1 MLKRMLIGL
10 MALALSFPALAAG
23 REATAHAIDELLR
36 SKELKHSLVGI
47 YAVSIAG
54 GEAIYARNEDISM
67 IPASNNKLFTTAAAL
82 GILGPNY
89 TYTTTVERV
98 GDIEDGILKGH
109 LVIVGSGDP
118 TISGRFHDG
127 DMTKILRD
135 WVDAVKADG
144 IQRIEG
150 FVVGDDDLWND
161 DDYAPTWDWSYMGE
175 WYGAPSSA
183 LSFNDNCVD
192 LYWTAGENV
201 GQAAT
206 FETVPD
212 TRYLIFQNYVTTR
225 KKGTGAD
232 RYYDRAMHSRVVKIE
247 GGVDLGVKRRADYA
261 SVDNPTRY
269 FATVFTE
276 LLERAGVEVVEG
288 PADIDDFEDKTV
300 FKRGRRRIVSY
311 QSPPMSE
318 LIRVINKRSQNFYA
332 EQVLRTIGLKAKG
345 VGGYKAG
352 CQAVKEFLRKHGID
366 TGSFNM
372 EDGSGLGWANR
383 TSPKTLAELLKF
395 MHGHKHGDIFIDS
408 LPVGGGREGTL
419 RMRFGET
426 SAQRKVASK
435 ILGKTGSIFTTRTLS
450 GYITTVSGDRLA
462 YSIMFNNDING
473 LTLAMI
479 DRIATLLANE
489 GQGWK

>member
-1 MLKRMLIGL
+1 MLRRMLIGL
-10 MALALSFPALAAG
+10 MVLAGSFPAFPG
-23 REATAHAIDELLR
+23 GKEATAQAIDELLK

-47 YAVSIAG
+47 YAVSIQS
-54 GEAIYARNEDISM
+54 GEEIYARNADISM

-98 GDIEDGILKGH
+98 GDIEEGILKGH

-118 TISGRFHDG
+118 TISGRFHNG
-127 DMTKILRD
+127 DTTKVLRD
-135 WVDAVKADG
+135 WVEAVKAEG
-144 IQRIEG
+144 IQRVEG

-161 DDYAPTWDWSYMGE
+161 DDYAPAWDWSYMGE

-192 LYWTAGENV
+192 LYWTAGEGV

-206 FETVPD
+206 YETDPD
-212 TRYLIFQNYVTTR
+212 TRYLTIQNYVTTR

-232 RYYDRAMHSRVVKIE
+232 RFYDRAMHSRVVKVE
-247 GGVDLGVKRRADYA
+247 GGVDLGAKRQADYA

-269 FATVFTE
+269 FATVFAE
-276 LLERAGVEVVEG
+276 MLERAGIEVVEG

-300 FKRGRRRIVSY
+300 FKRLRRRIASY
-311 QSPPMSE
+311 QSPPLSE
-318 LIRVINKRSQNFYA
+318 LIHVINKRSQNFYA
-332 EQVLRTIGLKAKG
+332 EQVLRTVGQKAKG

-352 CQAVKEFLRKHGID
+352 CQAVKEFLRKNGID

-383 TSPKTLAELLKF
+383 TSPKTLVDLLKF
-395 MHGHKHGDIFIDS
+395 MHGHKHGAIFKDS
-408 LPVGGGREGTL
+408 LPIGGDRIGTL
-419 RMRFGET
+419 RARFGET

-435 ILGKTGSIFTTRTLS
+435 IRGKTGSIFSTRTLS
-450 GYITTVSGDRLA
+450 GYMTTVSGDELA

-473 LTLAMI
+473 LTLTMI